1 MAKDLGDGLGAAVG
15 RMLRKPVEKAGEKL
29 KAAASEV
36 IDEKIKEAG
45 GPGGIAKEAL
55 KSLIPGFGG
64 GKNLGDGVGK
74 GRRMPVQQSVDVG
87 APLQTVYNQFTQF
100 EEWPKFMHRVTSVS
114 QEDETHVAFKAKI
127 WGVSKQFQAEIDE
140 QRPDERIKWHVVEGL
155 SHKGAATFHE
165 LAPRLTRI
173 EVNVDVEPGSLI
185 EKFARGARHVKRA
198 MRADLHRFKAYIM
211 MNEAESGAW
220 RETIEDAEVKR
231 SSSGHDRGRNA
242 AARARARLRRPA
254 RPAGAA
260 GPPRTVR
267 RAPAAATEATRPR
280 VRARVVAR
288 SGRGPDGLACPRRL
302 GPRGDQGAAPRAS
315 PARAASG
322 RPD

>member
-1 MAKDLGDGLGAAVG
+1 MAKDLGDGLGSAVG
-15 RMLRKPVEKAGEKL
+15 RVLRKPVEKAGEKL
-29 KAAASEV
+29 KAAASDV
-36 IDEKIKEAG
+36 IDEKVKEAG

-140 QRPDERIKWHVVEGL
+140 QRPDERIKWQVVQGL
-155 SHKGAATFHE
+155 SHKGVATFHE

-173 EVNVDVEPGSLI
+173 EVNVDVEPGSLV

-198 MRADLHRFKAYIM
+198 MRADLHRFKAHIM
-211 MNEAESGAW
+211 MNEAESGEW
-220 RETIEDAEVKR
+220 RGTIEDAEVKR
-231 SSSGHDRGRNA
+231 SSSSDDSRAKRN
-242 AARARARLRRPA
+242 
-254 RPAGAA
+254 
-260 GPPRTVR
+260 RTS
-267 RAPAAATEATRPR
+267 
-280 VRARVVAR
+280 
-288 SGRGPDGLACPRRL
+288 SGQAK
-302 GPRGDQGAAPRAS
+302 
-315 PARAASG
+315 AASSTSRRSPSSSNRAQSSGGSNGGDPSSRAG
-322 RPD
+322 RTRRKSGSRS

>member
-1 MAKDLGDGLGAAVG
+1 VAKDLGDRLGAAVG
-15 RMLRKPVEKAGEKL
+15 RILRKPVEKAGEKL
-29 KAAASEV
+29 KATASDV

-45 GPGGIAKEAL
+45 GRGGIAKAAL

-64 GKNLGDGVGK
+64 GKDLGDGVGK

-114 QEDETHVAFKAKI
+114 QEDEAHVAFKAKI
-127 WGVSKQFQAEIDE
+127 WGVSKQFEAEIDE
-140 QRPDERIKWHVVEGL
+140 QRPDEQIKWHVVQGL
-155 SHKGAATFHE
+155 SHKGMATFHE

-173 EVNVDVEPGSLI
+173 EVNVDVEPGSLV

-220 RETIEDAEVKR
+220 RGTIEDAEVKR
-231 SSSGHDRGRNA
+231 SSSRH
-242 AARARARLRRPA
+242 
-254 RPAGAA
+254 
-260 GPPRTVR
+260 
-267 RAPAAATEATRPR
+267 
-280 VRARVVAR
+280 
-288 SGRGPDGLACPRRL
+288 GRGAKRNRTSSGQAKPASSSSRRSRSVSNRAQSSG
-302 GPRGDQGAAPRAS
+302 GPNGGDPSSRAGGT
-315 PARAASG
+315 RRKSG
-322 RPD
+322 SRS